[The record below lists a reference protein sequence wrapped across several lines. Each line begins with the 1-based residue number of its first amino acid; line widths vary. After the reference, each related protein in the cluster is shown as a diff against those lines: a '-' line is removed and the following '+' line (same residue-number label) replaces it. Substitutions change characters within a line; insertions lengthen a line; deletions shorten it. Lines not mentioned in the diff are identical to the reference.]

1 MSVALTGETLTVE
14 EVVRVARHDE
24 HVEIEPGAVGR
35 MQESRALVQRVVERG
50 DVVYGLTTGVG
61 ARKKVRVTAEDIPA
75 FNRALLANHRT
86 ATGPDAPREV
96 VRATMLRIANSMAK
110 GTAGVRPEIADRIVT
125 ALNEGETPRVRI
137 LGSVGQADLPAN
149 ADLAYALFGGVDLE
163 GREGLAL
170 LNSNAFSTAIAA
182 LAVAD
187 AERLLYAAD
196 VAGALDLE
204 AFAANLTLLHP
215 RIAKVRPY
223 PGLVAALDR
232 IRGLL
237 EGSYLWEP
245 GAARNL
251 QDPLTFRCLPQVHGA
266 FRDALVYAQR
276 QLGIELNASQENPLI
291 VPEEDRIVSVA
302 NFEVVP
308 LAAALDFVRIALAP
322 LLTSAAERALKLLQ
336 GPLTGLPDGLAPRQG
351 LAENSLGEFGV
362 ALQGVTAEAR
372 LLAHPVSFELVT
384 TTHAEGIEERMTMAP
399 LSARRVAEM
408 VDLGER
414 ILAIELLIG
423 CQATDLRAAEPLG
436 AGTKR
441 AYDLVRDV
449 IPFMDV
455 GDGVPSDLEPARD
468 LVRSGAFS
476 PSSP

>member
-1 MSVALTGETLTVE
+1 VTVILTGERLTVD
-14 EVVRVARHDE
+14 EVVRVARQDE
-24 HVEIEPGAVGR
+24 QVEIEPSALER
-35 MQESRALVQRVVERG
+35 MEASRVLVQRVVERG
-50 DVVYGLTTGVG
+50 DAVYGLTTGVG
-61 ARKKVRVTAEDIPA
+61 ARKKVRVAAEDIPA

-86 ATGPDAPREV
+86 ATGPDAPREI
-96 VRATMLRIANSMAK
+96 VRATMLRVANTMAK
-110 GTAGVRPEIADRIVT
+110 GTAGVRPHIADRIVR
-125 ALNEGETPRVRI
+125 ALNEGETPRVRM

-149 ADLAYALFGGVDLE
+149 ADLAYALFGDADLE

-170 LNSNAFSTAIAA
+170 LNSNAFSTGIAA
-182 LAVAD
+182 LAVSD
-187 AERLLYAAD
+187 VERLLNAAD

-215 RIAKVRPY
+215 RIAVVRPY
-223 PGLVAALDR
+223 PGLIASLER
-232 IRGLL
+232 LRSLL

-266 FRDALVYAQR
+266 FRDALAYAR
-276 QLGIELNASQENPLI
+276 QQLVIELNASQENPLVI
-291 VPEEDRIVSVA
+291 PEEDRIVSVA
-302 NFEVVP
+302 NFEIVP

-322 LLTSAAERALKLLQ
+322 LLTSAAERAEKLLQ
-336 GPLTGLPDGLAPRQG
+336 GPLTGLPDGLAPQQG

-362 ALQGVTAEAR
+362 AVQGVTAEAR
-372 LLAHPVSFELVT
+372 LLAQPVSFELVT

-399 LSARRVAEM
+399 LSARRLAEM

-414 ILAIELLIG
+414 ILAIELLIA
-423 CQATDLRAAEPLG
+423 CQAADLRAAEPLG

-441 AYDLVRDV
+441 AYDLVREV

-455 GDGVPSDLEPARD
+455 GDAAPADLEPVRD
-468 LVRSGAFS
+468 LVNSGAFS